1 MTHALRATVVALLA
15 LCALAALPA
24 RADYPEQAIKLVLPF
39 PPGGET
45 DPLARVVG
53 GALAKSL
60 GQPVVI
66 ENRPGASGNIAF
78 DSVARA
84 PKDGYT
90 LLMGF
95 SYPLVVNPILYKNL
109 SYSAERDLVPIALLA
124 EGQFVLVVNAALPVK
139 SVSELVDYARAHPG
153 KLTFASA
160 GVGSPLHLAGELF
173 MARTGVRMLHVPY
186 KGGGDAARAI
196 LAGEADV
203 LFGSPSGSLGNIR
216 AGKVTA
222 LAVTGP
228 KRLSFLPELPTM
240 EEAGLQGFVVTAWHS
255 LLAPAGTPQPVLDRL
270 QREVTRALATPEV
283 REQADK
289 QGLVILQSTPAAVR
303 ERVRTETALWTKVIN
318 DAGIRAE

>member
-240 EEAGLQGFVVTAWHS
+240 AEAGLQGFVVTAWHS